1 MALNYYESN
10 IWPITYYSVDY
21 LRFITI
27 NNDCIV
33 RYDSIRILDDIQLR
47 CLCTDFQKKPIP
59 SENIGV

>member
-10 IWPITYYSVDY
+10 IWSTTYYSVDH